1 MKEYKILVADDSI
14 TVHKLMETV
23 LRSTEYTLKATA
35 KNGEEAINL
44 YKEHEPDVVFL
55 DITMPI
61 LDGIG
66 ALKGIREADP
76 NAKVIM
82 LSAMADKKIVDEAME
97 LGAATFLQKPF
108 KRDELVGVIQKVL
121 EGSS

>member
-23 LRSTEYTLKATA
+23 LRSTEYNLCATA
-35 KNGEEAINL
+35 KNGQEAIDL
-44 YKEHEPDVVFL
+44 YKEHQPDVVFL

-66 ALKGIREADP
+66 ALKGIKEA
-76 NAKVIM
+76 NSKAKVIM
-82 LSAMADKKIVDEAME
+82 LSAMADKKIVDEALE
-97 LGAATFLQKPF
+97 LGAETFLQKPF
-108 KRDELVGVIQKVL
+108 QRDKLVGVIQEVL
-121 EGSS
+121 EG